1 MKKIFIIEDD
11 KLLANEIKKLLDY
24 NGFQSNIFNN
34 FEEDIDY
41 FSLKK
46 YDLII
51 LDINLP
57 RVSGYEILL
66 NIKDKISVPVLILT
80 SRDDISD
87 ELRSFDLGA
96 DEFLTKPISGARLIA
111 RSKKILNIYEKFSDE
126 IKIKDLSLET
136 STNKLSYKD
145 SFIILT
151 QIEGDLL
158 RSLMQAYPNTLT
170 KDELL
175 VAAWNTQY
183 IDENILHVNINR
195 LRKKLSSI
203 GVSNFIKSERSIGY
217 RIDAEVIWSI
227 VS

>member
-1 MKKIFIIEDD
+1 MKKILIIEDD
-11 KLLANEIKKLLDY
+11 KLLANEIKKLL
-24 NGFQSNIFNN
+24 NSSGFKSQIFDDL
-34 FEEDIDY
+34 FKEIDY
-41 FSLKK
+41 FSFKE

-57 RVSGYEILL
+57 RISGYEILL

-87 ELRSFDLGA
+87 ELKSFDLGA

-111 RSKKILNIYEKFSDE
+111 RSRKILNIYEKFSDE
-126 IKIKDLSLET
+126 IRIKDLILET
-136 STNKLSYKD
+136 TTNKLSYKD
-145 SFIILT
+145 SFIILA
-151 QIEGDLL
+151 QVEGDLL
-158 RSLMQAYPNTLT
+158 KSLMQAYPNTLT

-175 VAAWNTQY
+175 MAAWNTQY

-203 GVSNFIKSERSIGY
+203 GISDFIKNERSIGY
-217 RIDAEVIWSI
+217 RIDAEVIWII